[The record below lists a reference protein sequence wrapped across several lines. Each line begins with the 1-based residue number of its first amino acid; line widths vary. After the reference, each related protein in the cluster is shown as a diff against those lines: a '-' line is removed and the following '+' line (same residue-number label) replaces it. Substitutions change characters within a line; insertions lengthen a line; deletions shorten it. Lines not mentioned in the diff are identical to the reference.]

1 MKKIIVALLAV
12 STLGAIAIPSHAGD
26 TGNSQTSTN
35 VSTIDGNRNNVDQ
48 TNRQSIDSGR
58 GRGRGRGD
66 EANVQDAL
74 NDSDVLGNN
83 NHVDQRNNQRIR
95 TNRR

>member
-12 STLGAIAIPSHAGD
+12 STLGAIAIPSHAD

-35 VSTIDGNRNNVDQ
+35 VSTVDGNGNNVRQ

-58 GRGRGRGD
+58 GRGRGD
-66 EANVQDAL
+66 EANIQDAL
-74 NDSDVLGNN
+74 NDSDVKGNRN
-83 NHVDQRNNQRIR
+83 DVDQRNDQRIR
-95 TNRR
+95 TRR